1 MKNHFIS
8 FRYTISVVGI
18 SLIYVILIAS
28 LFWFYDK
35 EKFVEILSSDRT
47 LYSLKLSLICATV
60 VALISTILAIPAAYA
75 LSRYNF
81 PLKNVMDTL
90 LELPMIVSPAALGA
104 MILIFFNTRY
114 GSYIQEHSVQVVFS
128 IAGIL
133 IAQLVTI
140 LGISIRLIKAVM
152 DEIPLRYEHIAR
164 TLGATQ
170 WKAFRTVTLPL
181 AKKGILAAYLL
192 AWAKAI
198 GEFGATITV
207 AGSMPLKTET
217 LPTAIYLRLASADIE
232 GSVVLILII
241 VAIGIFTL
249 TIFRLLGHSKIV

>member
-1 MKNHFIS
+1 
-8 FRYTISVVGI
+8 
-18 SLIYVILIAS
+18 
-28 LFWFYDK
+28 
-35 EKFVEILSSDRT
+35 
-47 LYSLKLSLICATV
+47 
-60 VALISTILAIPAAYA
+60 
-75 LSRYNF
+75 
-81 PLKNVMDTL
+81 
-90 LELPMIVSPAALGA
+90 
-104 MILIFFNTRY
+104 MILIFFSTRY
-114 GSYIQEHSVQVVFS
+114 GSYIQEHTVQVVFS
-128 IAGIL
+128 IAGII

-152 DEIPLRYEHIAR
+152 DEIPPRYENIAR

-181 AKKGILAAYLL
+181 AKRGIIAAYLL

-241 VAIGIFTL
+241 VSIGIFTL